1 MTFGSLG
8 DLHPYVAIAL
18 GLRARGHDVTVAT
31 GECYGRKIKA
41 LGLGFAAVRPN
52 CDWVSDAKLM
62 RRIMQPQ
69 RGLERI
75 MREVLL
81 PVLRQTYEDTLAAA
95 LCYSSWVHLPGR
107 HSAGRRRAGER
118 EKGAVPPFEMS
129 VPASNKSYAAKAVA
143 FTCSSTPINSSSCG
157 DVKSRSGKSA
167 SKSEPMH

>member
-1 MTFGSLG
+1 MTDDLQCVQPFGRSPRDPQRSTILTGEPSAGPSAQRIVVTTLGSLG

-18 GLRARGHDVTVAT
+18 GWQARGHDVVVAT
-31 GECYGRKIKA
+31 GECHSPKIKA

-52 CDWVSDAKLM
+52 CDWVVDAEVM

-95 LCYSSWVHLPGR
+95 
-107 HSAGRRRAGER
+107 E
-118 EKGAVPPFEMS
+118 GA
-129 VPASNKSYAAKAVA
+129 
-143 FTCSSTPINSSSCG
+143 
-157 DVKSRSGKSA
+157 D
-167 SKSEPMH
+167 